1 MRLGWAQ
8 STVKS
13 IVDLDNIRDSGDIL
27 HNVIINNER
36 WYWVVM
42 VRWCSVTSTSWCSA
56 WPWWTPSTSSAPSS
70 SSASPVSIT
79 GEAALHALSKQ
90 EFEFRIFASW
100 TCPLFSFFID
110 LLRSFKTLEGLL
122 PIVKRPQLKEIWIWS
137 HWTLQTRG
145 LCNVLKEKPVEN
157 CRLKTGL
164 KTQKQIWC

>member
-13 IVDLDNIRDSGDIL
+13 IVDLDNIIRDSGDIL

-42 VRWCSVTSTSWCSA
+42 VRLCSVTSTSWCSA
-56 WPWWTPSTSSAPSS
+56 WPWWTLSTSSAPSS

-90 EFEFRIFASW
+90 EFGFRIFASW
-100 TCPLFSFFID
+100 IYTLFSFFID
-110 LLRSFKTLEGLL
+110 LLRSFKTLKDLL

-145 LCNVLKEKPVEN
+145 LRNVLKEKPVEN
-157 CRLKTGL
+157 CRL
-164 KTQKQIWC
+164 